1 MASKKN
7 QVLIVEDDQTL
18 QETLAFNLNREG
30 YEVLR
35 ASDGV
40 SALNVARDKEPD
52 LILLDVML
60 PELDGLTV
68 CRTLRRESNVPIV
81 LLTARGGEVDRIM
94 GLDCGADDYIVKP
107 FSLGELYARLR
118 AVMRRKGN
126 DVQTK
131 IESGDLLLDVV
142 GHRAWR
148 AGERVELTPKE
159 FDLLAELIRHKGA
172 VLTRDLLLQRVWGYD
187 FNGDTRTVDVHIR
200 GLREKVEQDPSN
212 PVRIETVR
220 GIGYRFAG

>member
-1 MASKKN
+1 MMPDKMSIL
-7 QVLIVEDDQTL
+7 VIEDDQTL
-18 QETLAFNLNREG
+18 QETLAYNLNREG
-30 YEVLR
+30 YQVIR
-35 ASDGV
+35 AGDGI
-40 SALNVARDKEPD
+40 SALNLAREHKPD

-81 LLTARGGEVDRIM
+81 LLTARGGEVDRIV
-94 GLDCGADDYIVKP
+94 GLDSGADDYIVKP

-118 AVMRRKGN
+118 AVTRRTGSE
-126 DVQTK
+126 VGTK
-131 IESGDLLLDVV
+131 IESGDLVLDLV

-148 AGERVELTPKE
+148 AGVSLELTPKE
-159 FDLLAELIRHKGA
+159 FDLLAELIRHKGS

-187 FNGDTRTVDVHIR
+187 FSGDTRTVDVHIR
-200 GLREKVEQDPSN
+200 GLREKIEKDPPN

-220 GIGYRFAG
+220 GIGYRFSG